1 MLVGQHKGP
10 EVDGRGD
17 TDSEKLSCDPHTC
30 SGMHTASLPLKHKW
44 GEKQNQ
50 INKHDTERQDP
61 NSNQKLQQ
69 KTKTRRQTQ
78 NETQHHQQKG
88 LKSQIRFREH
98 CHGVN
103 LWKKSDKAAVTRCAG
118 NHELAIMTRMQ
129 LSTQTFL
136 VNCQF

>member
-1 MLVGQHKGP
+1 MKASTRDLRWTAEETLTLK
-10 EVDGRGD
+10 
-17 TDSEKLSCDPHTC
+17 SCPVTPTHALGCTQPAYLLN
-30 SGMHTASLPLKHKW
+30 TN
-44 GEKQNQ
+44 GEK
-50 INKHDTERQDP
+50 
-61 NSNQKLQQ
+61 S
-69 KTKTRRQTQ
+69 KTKSTNMIQKDKIRTATKNYNKKPKQGDKQ
-78 NETQHHQQKG
+78 NENQHHQQKG

-118 NHELAIMTRMQ
+118 NHELAIMTMMQ

>member
-1 MLVGQHKGP
+1 MKASTRNLRWTAEETLTLK
-10 EVDGRGD
+10 
-17 TDSEKLSCDPHTC
+17 SCPVTSTHALGCTQPVY
-30 SGMHTASLPLKHKW
+30 LLNKW

-78 NETQHHQQKG
+78 NENQQHQQKG

-98 CHGVN
+98 CHGIN
-103 LWKKSDKAAVTRCAG
+103 LWKKSDKAVVTRCAG
-118 NHELAIMTRMQ
+118 NHELAINMTMMQ

-136 VNCQF
+136 VKCQF